1 MIVQYHTLGILIVW
15 VITAKYYPAALK
27 IVLSIAVG
35 GGKGGGQSLRGSSDH
50 LPIHPKLIIKMKEP
64 ETAVSPSLG
73 LISVAYCMCG
83 VLIVF
88 GMTGC

>member
-27 IVLSIAVG
+27 IVLSIAG
-35 GGKGGGQSLRGSSDH
+35 GGGQLLRGSSDH
-50 LPIHPKLIIKMKEP
+50 LPNNPKLIIKMKEP

-73 LISVAYCMCG
+73 LISMAYCTCG

>member
-1 MIVQYHTLGILIVW
+1 MSDDCTVSHTGDTNCLGNYSKILPCC
-15 VITAKYYPAALK
+15 TENCAKHCW
-27 IVLSIAVG
+27 
-35 GGKGGGQSLRGSSDH
+35 GGQSLRGSSDH